1 MNQFLQNRNLI
12 RITTILILFFS
23 TFLLNT
29 GKVFGQTLDQ
39 SCTSN
44 GDLWNLNSGCN
55 SGGWAGQLG
64 QSFTAGI
71 SGNLHSIELKT
82 GSNNS
87 ASGNYDFYLYNG
99 NGTGGTLLYSVTGG
113 TLSTPSTASTNFTI
127 TLSSAI
133 AITATQSYTFL
144 LVYNSGPQTN
154 LATNN
159 SSSCYAGGTAYEC
172 SNGHSITSQSF
183 LDLDF
188 KTYVSA
194 AGPTLDQSCT
204 TTANF
209 NSVYFESGGSLYT
222 NLNGQ
227 SFTAGST
234 GTLSRIDLEIR
245 NVQNVGGG
253 NCIVEI
259 YSGDGHGGTL
269 LYTSAPVLV
278 NTSLQTYSF
287 ILNCSVVSGT
297 QYTWYMRSTTPGA
310 DIQNY
315 ASSSDVYGGGHAWTR
330 DRSNSDPFVDHSNS
344 NDFNFKTYIGGG
356 APVAPTITLGSST
369 FVCFGST
376 STNLTYSATTN
387 SPNQYSIDFNAS
399 AETAGFVD
407 VSLTSLPVSPISI
420 VVPGAAPAAT
430 YSATITVK
438 NTTSGLSSAGDAF
451 TVIVNALPSG
461 SAAITSA
468 ITCNNLT
475 DGSITVTPTGGSGS
489 GYTYKE
495 VGGSYQ
501 AGALFTGLANGAHS
515 FVVKDGNT
523 CESTASISAS
533 LANPSI
539 VSITSATKLSYNG
552 SDLTCFGQSDGQITV
567 VGAGGTGALQYS
579 NGGAYQVSNVFTGLA
594 PNPYTLIVK
603 DANGCLST
611 SSVVNIN
618 QPTALSGTVSNNGP
632 ICANTTLSL
641 SGSILGGT
649 GSLTYSWAGPNAYS
663 SAASGTL
670 ARTVSPNATV
680 AMSGLYTVTVTDAN
694 NCTYNPTTNAIVN
707 PIPTASISGTN
718 SVCKDAPVPMVTFTG
733 ANGTAPYTFTYNING
748 GGNLTVSTA
757 SALDNSVEIT
767 APTNVSGSF
776 TYNLVSVVD
785 ASSTLCVGSA
795 SGSAIVTIRPK
806 PILSSNAAPVLNT
819 ICEGTSTTITCTNG
833 TVNLSP
839 PVYTTTYSN
848 NFSSSIGSEWTFPAV
863 VPVNVPAIQ
872 SYNGGSVLGYLSNQQ
887 VIFNKTG
894 IPTHDF
900 ITIEFDLYI
909 HDTWDGNSTLSGP
922 DMWSMTVDGV
932 NKINTTFCNETWNST
947 TQSYPN
953 DFSASNP
960 SFSSSITHVLPTA
973 CNFGGGSL
981 SAKYHIIKTIPHTS
995 ASLNVILEAM
1005 GLENVCNESWSIDN
1019 FEVQYRSQSS
1029 SSNIVW
1035 TNPAVTSTSITVS
1048 PIVNTYYVATLGTC
1062 SDSIEILVNPTPR
1075 ADFSINTVNQCVTSN
1090 SYNYTN
1096 ASTLA
1101 GGGAMTY
1108 AWTMTGAATTSA
1120 TTTDVTGNSY
1130 ATYGDFNVRLVATS
1144 VIGNCSDSRGRKTKT
1159 VTVSPEVLI
1168 TSSLPNP
1175 VCVGTTVRLTANQV
1189 IGGSSALVY
1198 AANYSNNF
1206 ESAIGSAWTFPANAA
1221 NNTPTIQSYNG
1232 NNVLGYL
1239 TNQQAVYNQT
1249 GLAAHDFVKIEFD
1262 LYLHDSWDGNS
1273 TDIISGSLIGKDIWK
1288 MDVNGS
1294 SIINTTFSN
1303 FSYRTQAY
1311 PGNIAAVNPNG
1322 TDAIS
1327 NTLPTACNH
1336 SGGALSSVYHITKIV
1351 PHTTGSINL
1360 VFEAMGLEELCNE
1373 SWSIDNM
1380 DIQIGTNTATPS
1392 LLSAC
1397 TGLGSGPVVYT
1408 LSHANDFNTAIGS
1421 AWTFPA
1427 VVPANVP
1434 ELKTYNGASVMGYF
1448 TNQQAVYN
1456 ETGLSAH
1463 DYVKVEFDLYLHDS
1477 WDGNSSDVIS
1487 GSLIGPDVWNMNI
1500 DGSSVINTTFSN
1512 FSYRTQAYPSNIS
1525 ATNANGTSSLS
1536 NILPTTCNH
1545 SGGALSSK
1553 YHISKIVPHS
1563 ASSLNLV
1570 LESMGLETVCNE
1582 SWSIDNFEVYLG
1594 AAGATTSPATWNTG
1608 AVTCYIDV
1616 TPLSSTGYTTTIG
1629 ACTSPSYNIDV
1640 RPVPTPSFTLSNG
1653 SCSKTVTF
1661 TNTNVEADVDYS
1673 WNFGDGSAVYVGSA
1687 APAHLYANGT
1697 YTITLTASFGTTC
1710 IRTATHSITIGDMP
1724 TAGISFTGGTGC
1736 GNSVQFTNT
1745 STIPSGNTPTYLW
1758 NFGETPIATTSTV
1771 ENPLQS
1777 YLVDGTYTVNL
1788 TVTTGTTCIAN
1799 ASTSV
1804 TATAAITGN
1813 AAIFTATVSG
1823 ACGNL
1828 ITTTNSST
1836 GVANIY
1842 NWDFGDG
1849 FSSNEVAPS
1858 HYYNTGGFK
1867 TITLSIT
1874 NGVGCATIASKIVSI
1889 SANSGA
1895 TGRVGV
1901 DFTISPSNS
1910 QILLTNNF
1918 EYIPTFTNS
1927 QSNDPVLYCAG
1938 APTWTYGDGTGST
1951 YTNIYSKIYAAAGTY
1966 TVRIVQLTT
1975 NTGCYGEASKAVT
1988 VLPNPPFVHN
1998 QNNLGNQNIV
2008 GYQNISA
2015 VSSTSVLN
2023 ASKNNAEVS
2032 MYPNPNKGTFKV
2044 QVNNL
2049 GTDNGDLIIV
2059 DMIGREVYKSS
2070 FDVNTKNDIIEVN
2083 GLNIA
2088 PGTYHLVLSN
2098 LGVNLVRKSFV
2109 IIAD

>member
-1 MNQFLQNRNLI
+1 MNLNLQKPKSFMRVAS
-12 RITTILILFFS
+12 ILIGFTKNKFYALAFMLLLGFS
-23 TFLLNT
+23 FANA
-29 GKVFGQTLDQ
+29 QTLDQ
-39 SCTSN
+39 QSLQENPDQWEISSTN
-44 GDLWNLNSGCN
+44 
-55 SGGWAGQLG
+55 AEIG
-64 QSFTAGI
+64 QSFTAGY
-71 SGNLHSIELKT
+71 SGTLHSIVLNVITAGEPITFKIYDGEGFT
-82 GSNNS
+82 GTVLSTQTVNVTSTGLLTIIPASTVNLTASNKYSFSMTPTGVFNLVWFKS
-87 ASGNYDFYLYNG
+87 SCCSDFY
-99 NGTGGTLLYSVTGG
+99 T
-113 TLSTPSTASTNFTI
+113 
-127 TLSSAI
+127 
-133 AITATQSYTFL
+133 
-144 LVYNSGPQTN
+144 
-154 LATNN
+154 
-159 SSSCYAGGTAYEC
+159 
-172 SNGHSITSQSF
+172 
-183 LDLDF
+183 
-188 KTYVSA
+188 
-194 AGPTLDQSCT
+194 
-204 TTANF
+204 
-209 NSVYFESGGSLYT
+209 GGSLYK
-222 NLNGQ
+222 NGAIF
-227 SFTAGST
+227 SPARDFLFTT
-234 GTLSRIDLEIR
+234 YV
-245 NVQNVGGG
+245 NV
-253 NCIVEI
+253 
-259 YSGDGHGGTL
+259 
-269 LYTSAPVLV
+269 APA
-278 NTSLQTYSF
+278 N
-287 ILNCSVVSGT
+287 
-297 QYTWYMRSTTPGA
+297 
-310 DIQNY
+310 
-315 ASSSDVYGGGHAWTR
+315 
-330 DRSNSDPFVDHSNS
+330 
-344 NDFNFKTYIGGG
+344 
-356 APVAPTITLGSST
+356 PTITLGTNPS
-369 FVCFGST
+369 VCFGST
-376 STNLTYSATTN
+376 SANLTYSATTN
-387 SPNQYSIDFNAS
+387 SPNQYSIDFDAA

-407 VSLTSLPVSPISI
+407 VTLTSLPVSPISI
-420 VVPGAAPAAT
+420 VVPGAAAAAI
-430 YSATITVK
+430 YNATIIVK

-451 TVIVNALPSG
+451 TVTVNALPSAPTGTDVTACYDG
-461 SAAITSA
+461 SAKTGSA
-468 ITCNNLT
+468 SVGVGETVVWYDAATAGNVTTAPSGTTAGSYTAYAAAKNTTTLCQSATRTLVTVTINALPSAPTGTDVTACY
-475 DGSITVTPTGGSGS
+475 DGSAKTGSASVGGGETVVWYDAATAGNVTTAPSGTTAGSYTAYAAAKNTTTLCVSATRTLVTVTINALPIAPTGTDVTACYDGSAKTGS
-489 GYTYKE
+489 AS
-495 VGGSYQ
+495 VGVGETVVWYDAATAGNVTTAPSGTTAGSYT
-501 AGALFTGLANGAHS
+501 AYAAA
-515 FVVKDGNT
+515 KNT
-523 CESTASISAS
+523 TTLCESASRTLVTVTINALPTIS
-533 LANPSI
+533 
-539 VSITSATKLSYNG
+539 SATKLSYNG
-552 SDLTCFGQSDGQITV
+552 ADLTCFGQSNGQITV
-567 VGAGGTGALQYS
+567 VGAGGTGALTYS

-611 SSVVNIN
+611 SSVVTIN

-641 SGSILGGT
+641 SGAISGGT
-649 GSLTYSWAGPNAYS
+649 GSLTYSWTGPNAYT

-670 ARTVSPNATV
+670 ARTVNVNATV
-680 AMSGLYTVTVTDAN
+680 AMSGLYTVTATDAN
-694 NCTYNPTTNAIVN
+694 NCTYNPTTNAVVN

-718 SVCKDAPVPMVTFTG
+718 SVCKDAPTINVTFTG

-748 GGNLTVSTA
+748 GGNLTISTA
-757 SALDNSVEIT
+757 SALDNSVDVV
-767 APTNVSGSF
+767 APTNVSGTF
-776 TYNLVSVVD
+776 TYSLVSVVD

-795 SGSAIVTIRPK
+795 SGSAVVTIRPK

-819 ICEGTSTTITCTNG
+819 ICEGTSTTISCSNG
-833 TVNLSP
+833 TVSLSP
-839 PVYTTTYSN
+839 PVYTTTYTN
-848 NFSSSIGSEWTFPAV
+848 NFSSSIGSEWTFPAI
-863 VPVNVPAIQ
+863 VPVNVPTLK

-887 VIFNKTG
+887 AVFNKTG

-1019 FEVQYRSQSS
+1019 FEVQYRSQTS

-1035 TNPAVTSTSITVS
+1035 TNPAVTNTSITVS

-1120 TTTDVTGNSY
+1120 TTTNVTGNTY
-1130 ATYGDFNVRLVATS
+1130 ATYGDYNVQLVATS
-1144 VIGNCSDSRGRKTKT
+1144 VIGNCNDSRGRKTKT
-1159 VTVSPEVLI
+1159 VNVSPEVLI
-1168 TSSLPNP
+1168 TASVPNP

-1198 AANYSNNF
+1198 SANYSNNF
-1206 ESAIGSAWTFPANAA
+1206 ESAIGSAWTFPANVA
-1221 NNTPTIQSYNG
+1221 NNTPTVQSYNG
-1232 NNVLGYL
+1232 TNVLGYL
-1239 TNQQAVYNQT
+1239 TNQQAVYTQT
-1249 GLAAHDFVKIEFD
+1249 GLAAHDYVKIEFD

-1322 TDAIS
+1322 TDAVS

-1336 SGGALSSVYHITKIV
+1336 NGGALSSVYHITKII
-1351 PHTTGSINL
+1351 PHTTGSLNVVL
-1360 VFEAMGLEELCNE
+1360 EAMGLEELCNE

-1380 DIQIGTNTATPS
+1380 DIQIGTNTATS
-1392 LLSAC
+1392 TLLSAC
-1397 TGLGSGPVVYT
+1397 NGLGSGPVVYS

-1456 ETGLSAH
+1456 QTGLTAH

-1487 GSLIGPDVWNMNI
+1487 GSVIGPDIWNMSF

-1525 ATNANGTSSLS
+1525 ATNANGTSALS

-1553 YHISKIVPHS
+1553 YHISKIVPHT

-1594 AAGATTSPATWNTG
+1594 AAGGIASPATWSTA
-1608 AVTCYIDV
+1608 AVTCNIDV
-1616 TPLSSTGYTTTIG
+1616 TPLTTTGYTTTIG
-1629 ACTSPSYNIDV
+1629 ACTSPSYSIDV
-1640 RPVPTPSFTLSNG
+1640 RPVPTPSFTLNNG
-1653 SCSKTVTF
+1653 SCIKTVTF
-1661 TNTNVEADVDYS
+1661 INTNIEADVNYS
-1673 WNFGDGSAVYVGSA
+1673 WNFGDGSAAYVGAS

-1788 TVTTGTTCIAN
+1788 TVTTGTTCVAN
-1799 ASTSV
+1799 AATSV

-1828 ITTTNSST
+1828 VTTTNTST
-1836 GVANIY
+1836 GTGNVYA
-1842 NWDFGDG
+1842 WDFGDG
-1849 FSSNEVAPS
+1849 FSSNEVTPS

-1874 NGVGCATIASKIVSI
+1874 NGVGCATTASKIVSI

-1975 NTGCYGEASKAVT
+1975 NTGCYGEASKSVT
-1988 VLPNPPFVHN
+1988 VLPNPPFIQN
-1998 QNNLGNQNIV
+1998 QNNLSNQNII
-2008 GYQNISA
+2008 GYQNVSA
-2015 VSSTSVLN
+2015 SSTSVLN
-2023 ASKNNAEVS
+2023 TSKNSAELT

-2049 GTDNGDLIIV
+2049 DAKNGDLMIV
-2059 DMIGREVYKSS
+2059 DMLGREVYKSTYAVKS
-2070 FDVNTKNDIIEVN
+2070 NNDIVEVN
-2083 GLNIA
+2083 GLSIA
-2088 PGTYHLVLSN
+2088 PGTYHLVLSAN
-2098 LGVNLVRKSFV
+2098 GANLVRKSFV
-2109 IIAD
+2109 IIAE